1 MGGPNDANVVIIDD
15 DDTCMLLLPPLQTSE
30 VAIGLQLETY
40 RRAANSRIQRL
51 KNKKAADYTLSNA
64 SRHVIHFTS
73 RHSHECHLQ
82 RELSADFDVRND
94 ILRPLQRHFGHF
106 GRSVGRGR
114 RGVDLS
120 ARGAGCDPPEKE

>member
-30 VAIGLQLETY
+30 VATGLQLETY

-64 SRHVIHFTS
+64 SRHVIHTNATCNVSSPRISTS
-73 RHSHECHLQ
+73 AMTY
-82 RELSADFDVRND
+82 SA
-94 ILRPLQRHFGHF
+94 P
-106 GRSVGRGR
+106 S
-114 RGVDLS
+114 S
-120 ARGAGCDPPEKE
+120 ATLVTLGGA